1 MGHSILVVDDE
12 KLICDFLKR
21 FLIMKGFDVATT
33 LEAQTALTLARE
45 RPFEIVFL
53 DMRMPKTNGFELLV
67 QLKPLLP
74 KAFFI
79 LMTGYAVDE
88 MLEEALRKGAS
99 IAIRKPFNINDILK
113 TIDLALKKNKE

>member
-1 MGHSILVVDDE
+1 VDDE

-21 FLIMKGFDVATT
+21 FLTMKGFDVTTT
-33 LEAQTALTLARE
+33 LEAQAAVALARE
-45 RPFEIVFL
+45 RSFEIVFL

-74 KAFFI
+74 EAFFI

-88 MLEEALRKGAS
+88 MLEEALQKGAS
-99 IAIRKPFNINDILK
+99 FAIRKPFNINDILEK
-113 TIDLALKKNKE
+113 IDQALNKKRK